1 VDPRVAVLAD
11 GHVLRIQDLRARLD
25 SLVLARQVH
34 PEVDAAYFGSG
45 LALPTMRYAS
55 RCGLGL
61 TLLCYARL
69 VPPAYHDE

>member
-1 VDPRVAVLAD
+1 MDPRVAVLAD
-11 GHVLRIQDLRARLD
+11 GHVLRIQDLRARLY

-34 PEVDAAYFGSG
+34 PEEDTAHLAAG
-45 LALPTMRYAS
+45 LALPTM

>member
-1 VDPRVAVLAD
+1 MDPRVAVLAD
-11 GHVLRIQDLRARLD
+11 RHVLWIQDLRARLD
-25 SLVLARQVH
+25 SLVLARQVY
-34 PEVDAAYFGSG
+34 PEVDAAHLAAG
-45 LALPTMRYAS
+45 LALPTMRCAS